1 MANWLTKL
9 MSGKVAVKKV
19 LNFPV
24 AKACNKK
31 FYMHLTK
38 I

>member
-24 AKACNKK
+24 AKACNKN
-31 FYMHLTK
+31 FTC